1 MIDNRK
7 KLNSEKNSSFFKNFM
22 PSSENFFTNK
32 TNKGIIDKSKS
43 LNSSKTPKK
52 SNLRLV
58 SLDLPIS

>member
-1 MIDNRK
+1 
-7 KLNSEKNSSFFKNFM
+7 M

-43 LNSSKTPKK
+43 LNSSNPKK

-58 SLDLPIS
+58 SLDLPISWE

>member
-1 MIDNRK
+1 
-7 KLNSEKNSSFFKNFM
+7 M

>member
-43 LNSSKTPKK
+43 LNSSKTQK
-52 SNLRLV
+52 NQT
-58 SLDLPIS
+58 

>member
-1 MIDNRK
+1 MK
-7 KLNSEKNSSFFKNFM
+7 KTPLFKNFM